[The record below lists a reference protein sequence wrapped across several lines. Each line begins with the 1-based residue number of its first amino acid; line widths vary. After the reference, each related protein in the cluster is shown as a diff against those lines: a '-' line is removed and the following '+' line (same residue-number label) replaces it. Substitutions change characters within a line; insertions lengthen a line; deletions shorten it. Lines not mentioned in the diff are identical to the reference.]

1 MEIIVSIIHVVI
13 CLLLIVAVLM
23 QAGKGGGLA
32 GALGGGLSS
41 SSVLGGRTATTFL
54 TKTTA
59 VLAGVFMVLCLL
71 QSITYEAPAAND
83 GTTATERMLE
93 QSGEP
98 PLPPAFSEG
107 FLEEEPAAEESPV
120 VESAPAVEEAEPAGK

>member
-1 MEIIVSIIHVVI
+1 MDVVVNTIHVII
-13 CLLLIVAVLM
+13 CLLLIVAVLL

-59 VLAGVFMVLCLL
+59 VLAGTFMVLCLF
-71 QSITYEAPAAND
+71 QSMTYEAPTTDD
-83 GTTATERMLE
+83 GSTATERMLE
-93 QSGEP
+93 QGVAP
-98 PLPPAFSEG
+98 PPPG
-107 FLEEEPAAEESPV
+107 FGDRFLDEEV
-120 VESAPAVEEAEPAGK
+120 VESAPGDEPTSDE